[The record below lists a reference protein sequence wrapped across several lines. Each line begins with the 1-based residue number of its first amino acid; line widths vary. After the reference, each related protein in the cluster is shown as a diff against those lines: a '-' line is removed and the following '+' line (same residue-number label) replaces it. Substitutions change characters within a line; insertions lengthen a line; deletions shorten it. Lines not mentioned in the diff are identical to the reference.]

1 MRLILTSIYALFCTA
16 AIACSEEA
24 IEKNEADG
32 ITWGAVTDGLQL
44 GISPPVKLSKTH
56 EIEGFDNVISK
67 SGTLKL
73 TVHLRNTGSKD
84 MQLLPSTWDCL
95 ALGDDGAV
103 LASKIILTPEKSD
116 QPVVV
121 TYQSTNHLERILDVA
136 RPASDLSQDALRE
149 SGRELVNFQ
158 VDAEEGKRRQIEL
171 GAGEAAWP
179 EAVNIDLRNGNNAPW
194 RLQEKSEHLP
204 PGKYCIT
211 AVLVVD
217 QQASDWKGTLTS
229 GSLNIEIPAQATKA
243 KSDK

>member
-1 MRLILTSIYALFCTA
+1 MRLIFAAIYALFCTA

-44 GISPPVKLSKTH
+44 GISPPAKMTKTD
-56 EIEGFDNVISK
+56 EIEGFDNAISK
-67 SGTLKL
+67 SGTLNV
-73 TVHLRNTGSKD
+73 TVHLRNTGSQD
-84 MQLLPSTWDCL
+84 MQLLPSIWDCL

-103 LASKIILTPEKSD
+103 LASKILLTPEEGD

-121 TYQSTNHLERILDVA
+121 TYQSTNHLRILDKA
-136 RPASDLSQDALRE
+136 RPESDLSQNTLRE

-158 VDAEEGKRRQIEL
+158 VDAEEGKRRQIKL
-171 GAGEAAWP
+171 AAGEAAWP
-179 EAVNIDLRNGNNAPW
+179 EAVNVALRDGNNAPW
-194 RLQEKSEHLP
+194 RLQEKSDRLR
-204 PGKYCIT
+204 PGKYRIT

-243 KSDK
+243 TPDK